1 MTKPINITIIAGL
14 IIVAGLGVYFAKY
27 RVANAPIT
35 SPDTNI
41 VGDDKDEHSC
51 IGSAGYSW
59 CGEKDKCLR
68 VFEELCPDVITSLI
82 AELKTETDISLTKV
96 GDLQLTW
103 NVREGNNFA
112 SEAIPDIS
120 YKNSDVT
127 FSNYQKIEKFMK
139 SKYRVDINN
148 EADGVTGGLRG
159 YTDSYVAC
167 QLSFKHNQIKN
178 TPNAPSEPVGDSLTV
193 EFGCGYFNPNDVP
206 KIVATQY
213 IKLALATKYK
223 KDIKEVNLEISKFDG
238 AYTVGS
244 VFFGPAG
251 TVGEGG
257 IFLATK
263 QGDTWKLIYDGNGS
277 IDCATIK
284 KNYQFPTD
292 MLIGFCD

>member
-59 CGEKDKCLR
+59 CGEKDECLR

-139 SKYRVDINN
+139 SKFLGRSFRISVVIAKSMHRCLKNRWQRCN
-148 EADGVTGGLRG
+148 SRMCHLAIRR
-159 YTDSYVAC
+159 TD
-167 QLSFKHNQIKN
+167 
-178 TPNAPSEPVGDSLTV
+178 
-193 EFGCGYFNPNDVP
+193 
-206 KIVATQY
+206 
-213 IKLALATKYK
+213 
-223 KDIKEVNLEISKFDG
+223 
-238 AYTVGS
+238 
-244 VFFGPAG
+244 
-251 TVGEGG
+251 
-257 IFLATK
+257 
-263 QGDTWKLIYDGNGS
+263 
-277 IDCATIK
+277 
-284 KNYQFPTD
+284 
-292 MLIGFCD
+292 